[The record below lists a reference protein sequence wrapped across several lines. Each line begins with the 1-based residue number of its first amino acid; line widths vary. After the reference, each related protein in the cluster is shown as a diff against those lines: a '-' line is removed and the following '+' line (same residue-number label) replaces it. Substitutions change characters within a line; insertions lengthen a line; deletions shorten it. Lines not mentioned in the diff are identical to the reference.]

1 MEYIKLNKES
11 GSTTRINFN
20 NGVPYISYRIL
31 DDIPWLKNAVS
42 TRLGGV
48 SKDYLASMN
57 LGFNRGDLD
66 ENVIRNHEIFANVI
80 GVNPKNIVTGNQTH
94 TTNVKVVTKDDC
106 GKGIYRDRNYTD
118 IDGLITNEK
127 GIVLATYYADCVPLL
142 IVDTKNKAIGLSHSG
157 WRGTVGKIGKVTIEK
172 MGELYGTKPEDI
184 VACIGPSICQK
195 CYEISEEVA
204 VQFKEAFPDNI
215 KEILI
220 EEAFSGHESEILL
233 NKGNG
238 KYQLDL
244 WECNRINFKEA
255 GVLPENIKVTDIC
268 TCHNTDVLFSHRGHN
283 GKRGNI
289 GAFLSIV

>member
-220 EEAFSGHESEILL
+220 H
-233 NKGNG
+233 KGNG

>member
-220 EEAFSGHESEILL
+220 D
-233 NKGNG
+233 KGNG

-268 TCHNTDVLFSHRGHN
+268 TCNNTDVLFSHRGHN
-283 GKRGNI
+283 GKRGNL

>member
-66 ENVIRNHEIFANVI
+66 ENVIRNHEIFANAT

-220 EEAFSGHESEILL
+220 D
-233 NKGNG
+233 KGNG

-283 GKRGNI
+283 GKRGNL

>member
-220 EEAFSGHESEILL
+220 Y
-233 NKGNG
+233 KGNG